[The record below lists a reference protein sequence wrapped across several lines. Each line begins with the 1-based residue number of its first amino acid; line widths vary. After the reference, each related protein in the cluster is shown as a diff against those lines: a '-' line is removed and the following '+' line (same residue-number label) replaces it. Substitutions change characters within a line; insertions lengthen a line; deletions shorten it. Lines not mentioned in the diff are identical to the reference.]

1 MMHPRR
7 PIMQLAAIFFV
18 LAALGGLTM
27 AGIRLSGTP
36 RPPTWLALGH
46 GAIAATGLITLIYA
60 AVTQPLPT
68 VALAALGCFVLAA
81 AGGVTIFALFHLRAK
96 PLSIPSVLG
105 HGAIALTAFV
115 LLLIGIY
122 Q

>member
-1 MMHPRR
+1 
-7 PIMQLAAIFFV
+7 MQLAAVFFA

-46 GAIAATGLITLIYA
+46 GAIAAIGLIAFIYA
-60 AVTQPLPT
+60 AATQPIPT
-68 VALAALGCFVLAA
+68 VARVALGCFVLAA
-81 AGGVTIFALFHLRAK
+81 AGGATIFALFHLKAK
-96 PLSIPSVLG
+96 ALPIPFVLA
-105 HGAIALTAFV
+105 HGAIAVTAFV